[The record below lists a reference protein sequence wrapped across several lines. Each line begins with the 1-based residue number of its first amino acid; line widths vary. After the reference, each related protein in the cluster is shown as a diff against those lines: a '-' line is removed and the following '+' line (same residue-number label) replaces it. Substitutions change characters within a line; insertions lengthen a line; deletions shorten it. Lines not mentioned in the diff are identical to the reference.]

1 MKRRGR
7 RVAWTILPAWGAGD
21 LSSNLSGPISPFLTS
36 KGGESVKFTKYEK
49 ARIIGAR
56 ALQLSMGAPPLIRIS
71 EDMQD
76 PIVIAIREL
85 EKGVIPITVRRRM
98 PEKKLLGEEE

>member
-1 MKRRGR
+1 
-7 RVAWTILPAWGAGD
+7 
-21 LSSNLSGPISPFLTS
+21 
-36 KGGESVKFTKYEK
+36 
-49 ARIIGAR
+49 
-56 ALQLSMGAPPLIRIS
+56 MGAPPLIRIS

-76 PIVIAIREL
+76 PIIIAIKEL